1 MLRKRWMPLALAL
14 ALLAGVLPETASA
27 LEAVSGEVC
36 CFAAEDLST
45 EEGLT
50 GICVTELDEE
60 LSGRLYLEQRT
71 VVPGD
76 ILTAE
81 QVCQMTFLPL
91 HGEDRSARL
100 CYLPVYEDR
109 VGPEAVLTFSIRGR
123 GDKAPAAEDS
133 ALETYKNLS
142 VTGQLKASD
151 PEGQTMVY
159 TVTRQPKRGS
169 VEIGPDGSFTYTPKK
184 NKVGID
190 SFQYTATDPAGN
202 VSREATVTVTI
213 LKTTA
218 QPQYADTVGRDCRFA
233 AEWMKNTGIFVGEQ
247 LDGNACFQPDRP
259 VTRGEFIT
267 MTVKALELMEEE
279 TGTFTGYTDDIPLW
293 LRPYVAAAVRAGLTA
308 GLPDQE
314 RFGAEEIIT
323 GAEAAVILQNA
334 LDLAAEAEAVCEDVP
349 VWAEDAVTALSG
361 SGMEIHPMDALTRE
375 EAALMLYRADCLRR
389 E

>member
-1 MLRKRWMPLALAL
+1 MFRKRWMPLALAFM
-14 ALLAGVLPETASA
+14 LLTGVLPGTARA

-36 CFAAEDLST
+36 CFAAGDLT
-45 EEGLT
+45 ADEGLT
-50 GICVTELDEE
+50 GICITRLDEE
-60 LSGRLYLEQRT
+60 LSGCLYLRQRQL
-71 VVPGD
+71 VPGD
-76 ILTAE
+76 ILTAD
-81 QVCQMTFLPL
+81 QVSQMTFLPDY
-91 HGEDRSARL
+91 GDDRSAQL
-100 CYLPVYEDR
+100 CYLPIYEDR
-109 VGPEAVLTFSIRGR
+109 VGPEAVLTFSIRR
-123 GDKAPAAEDS
+123 KEDKVPAAEDS

-169 VEIGPDGSFTYTPKK
+169 VEIGSDGSFTYTPKK
-184 NKVGID
+184 NKVGVD

-213 LKTTA
+213 LKTNA
-218 QPQYADTVGRDCRFA
+218 QPPYADTAGREGRFA

-247 LDGNACFQPDRP
+247 LDGNACFLPDRP
-259 VTRGEFIT
+259 VTRGEFIA

-279 TGTFTGYTDDIPLW
+279 TGSFAGYTDDIPLW

-334 LDLAAEAEAVCEDVP
+334 LNLTAGEAAASEEIP
-349 VWAEDAVTALSG
+349 VWAEEAVAALSG
-361 SGMEIHPMDALTRE
+361 SGMEVRPADSLTRE
-375 EAALMLYRADCLRR
+375 EAALMLYQAVCLRR